1 VAGRAADD
9 GSADLDAL
17 AADAQD
23 AGRRV
28 AGLVAGVTFA
38 VLQTI
43 VGVLTVSLGLVA
55 PPWAVVVLAALW
67 IAVTVI
73 GWRQRTRRP
82 IVTMLL
88 PFVNV
93 GLVLAV
99 VALGDAWLG
108 WTA

>member
-1 VAGRAADD
+1 VTGRAADD

-38 VLQTI
+38 VLQAI
-43 VGVLTVSLGLVA
+43 VGMLTVSLGLVA
-55 PPWAVVVLAALW
+55 PPWAVVLMAALW
-67 IAVTVI
+67 VAIVVV
-73 GWRQRTRRP
+73 GWRQRARRP

-93 GLVLAV
+93 GIVLAV